1 MVVEQ
6 LTSTGSARRPSRLA
20 PLIPGPTAI
29 FLLLAVIALVIGC
42 IVGPQFRQTT
52 VAGLVSGGAFA
63 SLAVALV
70 LIYRATEVL
79 NFAQGEMAM
88 ATTYVLYQFNYVW
101 HWSYWPSF
109 FLMLAVAFV
118 FGVATQTV
126 FIRPVQRRSVVAVII
141 VTIALFLLIDGV
153 VEWVWGIDTKFMN
166 SPFSTRT
173 IAWVSNNLHFTI
185 SWQDVGTIGTTIG
198 AVIALGALFQFTKV
212 GLAMRTSALRPG
224 PARLVGVRVDAML
237 AFGWGLAAVLGA
249 IAGVM
254 VEAYQYTLSTTLM
267 QGVFLYSFVAA
278 VIGGIESPAGA
289 VVGGLLFG
297 VFLNLLSQYVTF
309 IGSALQ
315 VPVALA
321 VLLFVLLVKPSGLFG
336 HPPIRKV

>member
-1 MVVEQ
+1 
-6 LTSTGSARRPSRLA
+6 
-20 PLIPGPTAI
+20 
-29 FLLLAVIALVIGC
+29 
-42 IVGPQFRQTT
+42 
-52 VAGLVSGGAFA
+52 
-63 SLAVALV
+63 
-70 LIYRATEVL
+70 
-79 NFAQGEMAM
+79 
-88 ATTYVLYQFNYVW
+88 
-101 HWSYWPSF
+101 
-109 FLMLAVAFV
+109 
-118 FGVATQTV
+118 
-126 FIRPVQRRSVVAVII
+126 VII

-212 GLAMRTSALRPG
+212 GLAMRASALRPG

>member
-1 MVVEQ
+1 
-6 LTSTGSARRPSRLA
+6 
-20 PLIPGPTAI
+20 
-29 FLLLAVIALVIGC
+29 
-42 IVGPQFRQTT
+42 
-52 VAGLVSGGAFA
+52 
-63 SLAVALV
+63 
-70 LIYRATEVL
+70 
-79 NFAQGEMAM
+79 
-88 ATTYVLYQFNYVW
+88 
-101 HWSYWPSF
+101 
-109 FLMLAVAFV
+109 
-118 FGVATQTV
+118 
-126 FIRPVQRRSVVAVII
+126 
-141 VTIALFLLIDGV
+141 
-153 VEWVWGIDTKFMN
+153 
-166 SPFSTRT
+166 
-173 IAWVSNNLHFTI
+173 
-185 SWQDVGTIGTTIG
+185 
-198 AVIALGALFQFTKV
+198 
-212 GLAMRTSALRPG
+212 
-224 PARLVGVRVDAML
+224 VRVDAML

-297 VFLNLLSQYVTF
+297 VFLNLLSQYVSF